1 MANAVQDEAAR
12 TPGKEARA
20 MESFAHALRQ
30 LPTIIAENGGYD
42 SAQLVSELRAAHKEG
57 HTTKGL
63 GNETDNETCFYVVF
77 FVHNLMVSKVVGCTR
92 PKFRHRFFSTGW

>member
-1 MANAVQDEAAR
+1 MLMANAVQDEAAR

-63 GNETDNETCFYVVF
+63 GIETF
-77 FVHNLMVSKVVGCTR
+77 
-92 PKFRHRFFSTGW
+92 

>member
-1 MANAVQDEAAR
+1 MLMANAVQDEAVR

-63 GNETDNETCFYVVF
+63 GKGTFQVLEI
-77 FVHNLMVSKVVGCTR
+77 
-92 PKFRHRFFSTGW
+92 FSTYYLLHLSPYSNFLSQFL